1 MISQSIACGVRK
13 LGAIVSGGG
22 DPWGVHGQNIQA
34 ALYRVRAERG
44 K

>member
-13 LGAIVSGGG
+13 LGAIVSGG